1 MLKYTNSK
9 KKRSRNLIHVGKE
22 IEEKQKFKTKK
33 NNKRKIG
40 ESLKYSQAMEY
51 DNSLDINRHRG
62 RFLLEI
68 SKTQYQK
75 RPSVSTISSKKNQ
88 LLSQLNRSHDT
99 HLRHQQERLKNLP
112 FTHRRETLVWS
123 ELKYGQRSSSLVFRV
138 P

>member
-1 MLKYTNSK
+1 
-9 KKRSRNLIHVGKE
+9 
-22 IEEKQKFKTKK
+22 
-33 NNKRKIG
+33 
-40 ESLKYSQAMEY
+40 MEY

-99 HLRHQQERLKNLP
+99 HFASSARTAEEPAVYTSQRDAGMVRAQIWATVIITGIQSTLRITAMYKDPVLIKRGNL
-112 FTHRRETLVWS
+112 
-123 ELKYGQRSSSLVFRV
+123 
-138 P
+138 